1 MENAIFDCFCWKIL
15 TVNDILTTHFNSKY
29 RMLFASQRQCLSL
42 LTKNPFFS
50 TFAITNRMA
59 RSNQKTWHK
68 VFPEGEADRE
78 HQWSESDQKL
88 LQCEFSSQCKGLRA
102 AKEQMLQI
110 NQVHHSWKETADI
123 ALFWCK
129 QRPCLSLEYLLD
141 YKYTYKLVDLIQAEP
156 SESGALSLRL
166 FASVVQDYLKA
177 TSQWPVRIK
186 RGFKLTSSTG
196 ESKKLTF
203 NLALAHL
210 L

>member
-1 MENAIFDCFCWKIL
+1 
-15 TVNDILTTHFNSKY
+15 
-29 RMLFASQRQCLSL
+29 MLFALQRQCLSL
-42 LTKNPFFS
+42 LTMNPVFS
-50 TFAITNRMA
+50 TFAITNRVA
-59 RSNQKTWHK
+59 RGNHRVWHK
-68 VFPEGEADRE
+68 VFPEAEADCE
-78 HQWSESDQKL
+78 HHWSDSDQKQ
-88 LQCEFSSQCKGLRA
+88 LQCESFLQCKGLRA
-102 AKEQMLQI
+102 AKEQTLQI
-110 NQVHHSWKETADI
+110 NEVHRSWKKAADI

-129 QRPCLSLEYLLD
+129 QRRCLSPEYLLD
-141 YKYTYKLVDLIQAEP
+141 YKYTYKLVDLIQTEP
-156 SESGALSLRL
+156 FESGALSLRL